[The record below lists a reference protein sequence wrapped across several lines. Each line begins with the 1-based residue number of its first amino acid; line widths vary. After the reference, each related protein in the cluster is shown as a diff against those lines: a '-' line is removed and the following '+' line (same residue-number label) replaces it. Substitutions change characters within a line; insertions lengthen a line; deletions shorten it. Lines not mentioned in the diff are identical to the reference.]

1 MLSQA
6 EIDALLSGQIN
17 AENPEKEEGVNLA
30 KLISSPAETPLPA
43 EDDVRQI
50 RPYNFWSPDRF
61 SKEQMRAVELIHE
74 DLAERL
80 TASLP
85 SFLRLSL
92 RMRVVHTEQGRFHEF
107 LRDVETGTLFHLV
120 VLSPLPGQM
129 IITISPDVSAIILEQ
144 RLGGRG
150 EQIHRGRK
158 LTEIDQILLRNF
170 AEHMLTDIKAVW
182 SKVVAIEPHLE
193 DSTTN
198 HHWVQMT
205 MGSERVMLIS
215 FEIPLQNATGTMNVY
230 IPFPLLKPIANV
242 LNPHVWITGH
252 KDNQPSAETRQAA
265 LEGISTITLPLSVI
279 LGRANLTIRE
289 LSQLQSGDVILL
301 DTHPQQDLTVQ
312 LAHNPRFTARVGKQG
327 ERMVAQITN
336 ILHPAEKITLQA

>member
-17 AENPEKEEGVNLA
+17 ADNPENEAGVSLA
-30 KLISSPAETPLPA
+30 KLMSPVAEPKAPS
-43 EDDVRQI
+43 EDASRQI

-107 LRDVETGTLFHLV
+107 LRDVDPGTLFHLIA
-120 VLSPLPGQM
+120 LAPLPGQV
-129 IITISPDVSAIILEQ
+129 IITVSPDVSSIILEQ

-150 EQIHRGRK
+150 DQIHRGRK
-158 LTEIDQILLRNF
+158 FTEIDQTLLRNF
-170 AEHMLTDIKAVW
+170 AEHMLADIKTVW
-182 SKVVAIEPHLE
+182 SKVVAIEPALE

-215 FEIPLQNATGTMNVY
+215 FEIPLQNATGAMNVY
-230 IPFPLLKPIANV
+230 IPFSTLKPIASV

-252 KDNQPSAETRQAA
+252 KDNQPNLESRQAA
-265 LEGISTITLPLSVI
+265 FEGLATIGLDLSVI
-279 LGRANLTIRE
+279 LGTAKLTMREIANL
-289 LSQLQSGDVILL
+289 QPGDIILL
-301 DTHPQQDLTVQ
+301 DTHPQQDVPIQ
-312 LAHNPRFTARVGKQG
+312 LAKNTRFTGRIGKIG
-327 ERMVAQITN
+327 ERLAAQITH
-336 ILHPAEKITLQA
+336 ILPTSEKFTF